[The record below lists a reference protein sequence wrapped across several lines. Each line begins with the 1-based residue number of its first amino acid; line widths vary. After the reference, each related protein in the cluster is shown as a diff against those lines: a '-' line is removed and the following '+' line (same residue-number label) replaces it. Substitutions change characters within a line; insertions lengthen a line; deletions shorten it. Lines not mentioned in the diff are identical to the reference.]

1 MCDTCPRGYYCTEN
15 TTNPYDFPCPVGHYC
30 PAGTRFDTEYPCPQG
45 TYNPDTMTTNSSAC
59 LYCPPGEY
67 CEGTGRELPSGN
79 CSEGWFCT
87 GGAHQSEPIVLGES
101 TLSGGTCYFPT
112 EKQRI
117 FHDEHPRRCDCTSVR
132 SCSFLPLS
140 ALRMLAGNYTDIDV
154 CMCPA
159 NNYTGGRCHPGTYCP
174 SGSSAPVL
182 CIAGQY
188 CEDYELPLP
197 NGACAPQRHV
207 WLLVDRAQAKD

>member
-101 TLSGGTCYFPT
+101 TLSRVTSQPISKDFSRRTPT
-112 EKQRI
+112 HVQ
-117 FHDEHPRRCDCTSVR
+117 
-132 SCSFLPLS
+132 L
-140 ALRMLAGNYTDIDV
+140 YV
-154 CMCPA
+154 CMQ
-159 NNYTGGRCHPGTYCP
+159 
-174 SGSSAPVL
+174 L
-182 CIAGQY
+182 
-188 CEDYELPLP
+188 
-197 NGACAPQRHV
+197 
-207 WLLVDRAQAKD
+207 